1 MGEPEPSSSESED
14 DVDQDDWQSPLSDGM
29 NPNTSQPLYGTRPV
43 LEDIHHLILYSFI
56 ISTILD
62 GVIHLFFPLATIS
75 DNTAFP
81 TLFRSTGIYSLTLSI
96 LSAGVIRSLKSRA
109 ELVSIFLFA
118 ACFHCTAS
126 LGNLP

>member
-14 DVDQDDWQSPLSDGM
+14 DVDQDDRQSLISDDM
-29 NPNTSQPLYGTRPV
+29 NPNTSQPLYWTRPV
-43 LEDIHHLILYSFI
+43 LEDIHHLISYSFI

-62 GVIHLFFPLATIS
+62 GLIHLFFPLATIS
-75 DNTAFP
+75 DNTAFS

-96 LSAGVIRSLKSRA
+96 ISAGIIRSLNGRV

-118 ACFHCTAS
+118 AGFHCTAS
-126 LGNLP
+126 